1 MLQLVNISKTYCTG
15 DLVQTA
21 LKGVSLTL
29 RANEFVAVLGPSG
42 SGKTTL
48 LNVIGGLDRYDSGDL
63 LINGISTKR
72 YRDRDWD
79 TYRNHSIGFV
89 FQSYNLIPHQS
100 ILANVELA
108 LTLSGVSRTDRRRR
122 ALEALDAVDLRDQA
136 HKRPNQMSGGQ
147 MQRVAIARALVN
159 NPDILLADEPTGAL
173 DTETGVQVLDLLKE
187 VAKER
192 LVVMV
197 THNREWADRY
207 ATRTISLRDGEV
219 IGDTDPYDTAA
230 AEESLSPAADKVT
243 KKEKKSEKSAHRA
256 LREDGRFQRKAQTSM
271 SFGTALT
278 LSFNNLRTKKG
289 RTFLTSFA
297 GSIGIIGIALILS
310 LSNGV
315 NSYIVDVQKETM
327 SSYPITISAETFD
340 MSEIMD
346 LQRRRFD
353 RAEVGHE
360 LDGVYTNDRRLLIT
374 SQLSSSIRTNNL
386 TAFKEYL
393 DDPSREIHK
402 HIGQNGIVY
411 SYKPKFTV
419 FSYDPEETVVNA
431 DGRDFRAAGSFGGA
445 GGFGSTEMPGM
456 DAMPGFNRSNF
467 SELLPGAG
475 EEMISSAVLDNYSL
489 LAGEWPKNYDEVVL
503 VLDEANEIS
512 TNRLYELGLLPAAE
526 YRDLLARVES
536 GEKLELEQ
544 RKLDYAAVM
553 EQVFYLV
560 PAGAE
565 YERNADG
572 TFSHVGYEADRVE
585 QMMAEALR
593 LKISGV
599 IRANSRD
606 TNIVTSVVGYT
617 KALTDYLIDY
627 NNNSPVALAQTA
639 DPERNVLTGLRFAPE
654 NSEMKLRDLTVFI
667 ESLGMSDRA
676 KMARKVLSSA
686 RQNDPGY
693 TRELAQRTEPEL
705 IAMLDQLMRQLDEK
719 TLLSMYDA
727 YVSPGTLK
735 DNLSNFGVVSRDAP
749 ASISIYVDSFEDKD
763 GVAAA
768 IEAYN
773 RGESEENRVTYT
785 DYVGLLMSTV
795 TTIVNV
801 ITYVL
806 IAFVAVSLV
815 VSSIMIGVITYIS
828 VLERTKEIGIL
839 RAIGASKGNIS
850 QVFNAETFII
860 GLMSGLIGIGVT
872 LLLLTPINMLIHS
885 LAGTTSVNAILPP
898 LGAIVLILLSL
909 VLTVIS
915 GLIPAR
921 KAARKDPVAALRAE

>member
-1 MLQLVNISKTYCTG
+1 MLQLVNISKIYRTG

-21 LKGVSLTL
+21 LNGVSLTL

-63 LINGISTKR
+63 LINGVSTKR

-89 FQSYNLIPHQS
+89 FQNYNLIQHQS

-108 LTLSGVSRTDRRRR
+108 LTLSGVSRAERRRR
-122 ALEALDAVDLRDQA
+122 ALEALEAVDLRDQA

-173 DTETGVQVLDLLKE
+173 DYETGVQVLDLLKE

-219 IGDTDPYDTAA
+219 IGDTDPYEPVV
-230 AEESLSPAADKVT
+230 AEATSAADEVA
-243 KKEKKSEKSAHRA
+243 KKARRSGKSAHRA
-256 LREDGRFQRKAQTSM
+256 LRADGRFKRKAQTSM
-271 SFGTALT
+271 SFWTALT

-386 TAFKEYL
+386 TAFKKYL

-419 FSYDPEETVVNA
+419 FSYDPDGTVVNA
-431 DGRDFRAAGSFGGA
+431 DGRDFRTTGSFGEEHD
-445 GGFGSTEMPGM
+445 FNDTEMPGM
-456 DAMPGFNRSNF
+456 DAVPGFSRGNF
-467 SELLPGAG
+467 SELLPGVG
-475 EEMISSAVLDNYSL
+475 EELIGSAVSDNYSL
-489 LAGEWPKNYDEVVL
+489 LAGEWPTKYDEAVL
-503 VLDEANEIS
+503 VLDETNEIS
-512 TNRLYELGLLPAAE
+512 TNRLYELGLLPTAE
-526 YRDLLARVES
+526 YRDLLARVDS

-544 RKLDYAAVM
+544 RKLDYAAVL
-553 EQVFYLV
+553 EQVFYVV

-565 YERNADG
+565 YERKTDG
-572 TFSHVGYEADRVE
+572 TFSHIGYETESVE
-585 QMMAEALR
+585 RMMAEALQ

-606 TNIVTSVVGYT
+606 TNIITSVVGYT
-617 KALTDYLIDY
+617 KALTDYLINY
-627 NNNSPVALAQTA
+627 NNNSPVALAQAA
-639 DPERNVLTGLRFAPE
+639 DPGRNVLTGLSFAPE
-654 NSEMKLRDLTVFI
+654 TNAMKLEDLTVFI
-667 ESLGMSDRA
+667 KSLGMSDKA

-686 RQNDPGY
+686 RPKDPAY
-693 TRELAQRTEPEL
+693 ARELAQRTEAEL
-705 IAMLDQLMRQLDEK
+705 IAMFDQIMRQLDEK
-719 TLLSMYDA
+719 ARLGMYEA

-735 DNLSNFGVVSRDAP
+735 DNLSTFGVISRDAP
-749 ASISIYVDSFEDKD
+749 TAISIYVDSFEDKD

-773 RGESEENRVTYT
+773 KDESEENRVTYT

-898 LGAIVLILLSL
+898 LGAIILILLSL